1 MNQKKYSEKSF
12 SIFQIQ
18 RIPRA
23 ICRGP
28 GMFRLSNRPP
38 CVCAGPVWRA
48 VTDQWTSTPL
58 VTRKVIILWR
68 VWKICLVS
76 AFSLPPPK
84 KSPLRDS
91 DNYLT
96 VYWSSIFDIVL
107 PLFMKICLWF
117 EHILLYKKYK
127 WLGYTSL
134 VRFSLWSYRK
144 CSYAIHYKLQED
156 HTPTVFWKWWINITI
171 KTCPYH

>member
-23 ICRGP
+23 ICWGP

-68 VWKICLVS
+68 VWKICLVLS
-76 AFSLPPPK
+76 PPPFPFEIVTTIWR
-84 KSPLRDS
+84 SIDLPFLTLFL
-91 DNYLT
+91 YL
-96 VYWSSIFDIVL
+96 
-107 PLFMKICLWF
+107 CLWKFVCDLSTFYCIKNTNDLVTLHLYVSPYNPIENARMQYIINYKRIIHPSYF
-117 EHILLYKKYK
+117 E
-127 WLGYTSL
+127 SD
-134 VRFSLWSYRK
+134 
-144 CSYAIHYKLQED
+144 E
-156 HTPTVFWKWWINITI
+156 
-171 KTCPYH
+171 

>member
-1 MNQKKYSEKSF
+1 MNQKKYSEKSY

-96 VYWSSIFDIVL
+96 VYWSSIFDIVS
-107 PLFMKICLWF
+107 MKLYLYLCLWKFVCDLSTFYCIKNTDDLVSLHLYVSTYNPIENARMQYIINYKRIIHPSYF
-117 EHILLYKKYK
+117 E
-127 WLGYTSL
+127 SD
-134 VRFSLWSYRK
+134 
-144 CSYAIHYKLQED
+144 E
-156 HTPTVFWKWWINITI
+156 
-171 KTCPYH
+171 

>member
-68 VWKICLVS
+68 VWKICLVL
-76 AFSLPPPK
+76 SLPHPPPHPK
-84 KSPLRDS
+84 KNSTFEIVTTIWRSIDLPF
-91 DNYLT
+91 LT
-96 VYWSSIFDIVL
+96 
-107 PLFMKICLWF
+107 LF
-117 EHILLYKKYK
+117 
-127 WLGYTSL
+127 
-134 VRFSLWSYRK
+134 LWS
-144 CSYAIHYKLQED
+144 C
-156 HTPTVFWKWWINITI
+156 
-171 KTCPYH
+171 TCTFVYENLFVIWAHFIV